1 MNMLAPSPVDESG
14 VDDDDMLPVP
24 LFPRGIRWR
33 KDVVG
38 MKSRAHKLIL
48 LRNFMT
54 ELCASDVNWDLWESS
69 AYISPDGFSE
79 VKTLSNHRLLL
90 DGLWSKRWYLSE
102 RVSRQVVG
110 GTRFSS

>member
-1 MNMLAPSPVDESG
+1 MLATSPTDEGG

-38 MKSRAHKLIL
+38 MKFGAYKLIL

-54 ELCASDVNWDLWESS
+54 ELSASDVTWDPWESS
-69 AYISPDGFSE
+69 AYISLDGFSE
-79 VKTLSNHRLLL
+79 VKTLNNRCFLL
-90 DGLWSKRWYLSE
+90 DSLWSKRLYLGE
-102 RVSRQVVG
+102 RVSR
-110 GTRFSS
+110 